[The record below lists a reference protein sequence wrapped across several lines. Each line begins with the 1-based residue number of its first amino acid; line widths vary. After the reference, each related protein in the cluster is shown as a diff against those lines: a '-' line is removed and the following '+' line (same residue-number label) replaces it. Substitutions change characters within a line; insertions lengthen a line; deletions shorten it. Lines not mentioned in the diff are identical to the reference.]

1 MLWRISIA
9 EALKACEGPGALMHS
24 HMAASL
30 GVFSLNFFEGSFLQF
45 KVWQPHTIHASTVIP
60 MFLAVPSMILIP
72 ASTVVA
78 FRSGIFVSAISC
90 TVACPQSAGLLHA
103 ARAHIA

>member
-1 MLWRISIA
+1 MAVSLEVLPLRFFKGTSLW
-9 EALKACEGPGALMHS
+9 
-24 HMAASL
+24 
-30 GVFSLNFFEGSFLQF
+30 F
-45 KVWQPHTIHASTVIP
+45 KVWQRHTIHASTVIP

-90 TVACPQSAGLLHA
+90 TVASPLSAGLLHA
-103 ARAHIA
+103 ACAHIA